1 MKQKEI
7 TILTDDELNDKLG
20 AFQKNLHDMKLTHAV
35 SPLENPL
42 QIRNMTIDEL
52 NEKLTDTS
60 KKLSQ
65 LKFNN
70 SVQTIENP
78 LEIKIL
84 RRQIAKLKTILNEK
98 KQD

>member
-42 QIRNMTIDEL
+42 QIRNVRRTIA
-52 NEKLTDTS
+52 
-60 KKLSQ
+60 
-65 LKFNN
+65 
-70 SVQTIENP
+70 
-78 LEIKIL
+78 
-84 RRQIAKLKTILNEK
+84 RLKTELLKRTNK
-98 KQD
+98 

>member
-42 QIRNMTIDEL
+42 QIRN
-52 NEKLTDTS
+52 
-60 KKLSQ
+60 
-65 LKFNN
+65 
-70 SVQTIENP
+70 
-78 LEIKIL
+78 L
-84 RRQIAKLKTILNEK
+84 RRTIARLKTELLKRTN
-98 KQD
+98 KQ

>member
-42 QIRNMTIDEL
+42 QIRNIRRTIA
-52 NEKLTDTS
+52 
-60 KKLSQ
+60 
-65 LKFNN
+65 
-70 SVQTIENP
+70 
-78 LEIKIL
+78 
-84 RRQIAKLKTILNEK
+84 RLKTELLKRTNK
-98 KQD
+98 

>member
-42 QIRNMTIDEL
+42 QIKNIRRTIA
-52 NEKLTDTS
+52 
-60 KKLSQ
+60 
-65 LKFNN
+65 
-70 SVQTIENP
+70 
-78 LEIKIL
+78 
-84 RRQIAKLKTILNEK
+84 RLKTEFLKRTNK
-98 KQD
+98 